1 MIEIILKPELFE
13 KLNRIYDHFG
23 GRSNKLEKLYEESGE
38 YRDRFFLNNKSIIL
52 KPDLVT
58 EICDIGS
65 CFLQL
70 YLNEPLI
77 REKFESV
84 VNKTINKIE
93 EGYYGSGGN

>member
-1 MIEIILKPELFE
+1 MTPEMIE
-13 KLNRIYDHFG
+13 KLNKIYKHFG
-23 GRSNKLEKLYEESGE
+23 GRANKLEKLYEESGE

-52 KPDLVT
+52 KPDLIT

-77 REKFESV
+77 QEKFEFV
-84 VNKTINKIE
+84 VNKAIKKIE
-93 EGYYGSGGN
+93 EGYYV